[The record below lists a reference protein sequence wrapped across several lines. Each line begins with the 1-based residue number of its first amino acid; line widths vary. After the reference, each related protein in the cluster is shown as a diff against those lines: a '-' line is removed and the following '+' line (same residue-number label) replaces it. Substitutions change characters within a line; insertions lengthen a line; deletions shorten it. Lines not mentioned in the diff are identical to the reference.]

1 MSAVMG
7 GSDVR
12 QLIER
17 ADNIPPEMAGC
28 KQWLLWRFIKKAGQD
43 KPSKMP
49 YYVNGN
55 LRGWPNGQPPKG
67 ADGRRMPT
75 EAQPQV
81 DQGHELDRAALVGL
95 NEALDALGRG
105 KWDGLGFAFLPGDNL
120 IGIDVDRAIDPE
132 TGEMAAHCRDII
144 SNCGSYTELSP
155 SGTGVHV
162 ICSGVSDTFKDNDVG
177 VEVFAGR
184 QFFTVTAKP
193 MGECR
198 HVNFI
203 GTDVLAW
210 LRKLV
215 KGDKA
220 EQRQA
225 QRAAG
230 PTPVAQAYD
239 ANKQA
244 VRYCMAALERAVQ
257 HMRTTT
263 EGGRN
268 NVLNE
273 EAFGLARL
281 VATGGISETVIRAA
295 LGDAARAVGLADA
308 EINGTMDS
316 AIRSGLAKP
325 VAIPQREPHRALSP
339 APSHVSAKP
348 GAGSDTAANDL
359 EEPAW
364 MADMAPP
371 AVTEVAAGAIAAARA
386 TSRRKGGKGSD
397 DAGEQDESFWAR
409 VDALTDRF
417 YLVEASDQSLDT
429 RDMSFW
435 RVSDM
440 RLRFGQQIVK
450 AWLARVAEDRARS
463 VHLRDVLFEPGL
475 EVAAHQINLFTGLE
489 LKPEPCT
496 AADVEPMLSLLR
508 HLCSETTLDGGS
520 ADDADAVMHW
530 ILQWQALPLQK
541 LGTKMQTACI
551 FHGEQGTG
559 KNLYWDAWRDLFGV
573 FGITVGQTELEDKFN
588 GWVSRKMAIIG
599 DEVVSRQEMY
609 HNKNRIKMLVTTE
622 DRFPIRGMMKET
634 RWESN
639 HANVVFLSNE
649 SQPLP
654 LEERDRRYMVVFTPL
669 EASPELYEAVRDFK
683 ANGGLAKWLYYLQNY
698 PLDGFDAHTKPL
710 MTQAKQNLIELT
722 WKAPQRF
729 MSEWIGGYLDLPV
742 RVCAAEQLYRAFRRW
757 CDRNG
762 ERWPESQ
769 SNFTNAVSR
778 WVNQRV
784 RRKVDGSFEPAAMTY
799 KVIKL
804 KDSVTDARKAV
815 RCWVPLGCGAPDG
828 VSEGAW
834 ASDSVQ
840 TFERDINRFCR
851 TPGALDG
858 EE

>member
-1 MSAVMG
+1 MRE
-7 GSDVR
+7 DI
-12 QLIER
+12 QDLIDRLGE
-17 ADNIPPEMAGC
+17 IPAAMRDRP
-28 KQWLLWRFIKKAGQD
+28 QWLVWRFVQKGSG
-43 KPSKMP
+43 KPSKVP

-55 LRGWPNGQPPKG
+55 LRGWPSGQPSKG
-67 ADGRRMPT
+67 ADGKRVPT

-81 DQGHELDRAALVGL
+81 DQGHELDRAALVTL
-95 NEALDALGRG
+95 EQAAAALRSGR
-105 KWDGLGFAFLPGDNL
+105 WEGLGFAFLPGDGL
-120 IGIDVDRAIDPE
+120 IGIDVDRAIDQD

-144 SNCGSYTELSP
+144 TNCGSYTELSP

-162 ICSGVSDTFKDNDVG
+162 ICTGTTETFKDNDVG
-177 VEVFAGR
+177 VEVFCGR

-203 GTDVLAW
+203 GTDVLGW

-225 QRAAG
+225 QKVAA
-230 PTPVAQAYD
+230 PSPVALAYD
-239 ANKQA
+239 ANKQ
-244 VRYCMAALERAVQ
+244 VGRYCMAALERAVQ
-257 HMRTTT
+257 HMRNTT

-281 VATGGISETVIRAA
+281 VASGGISEYVIRAA
-295 LGDAARAVGLADA
+295 LGDAARAVGLAES

-325 VAIPQREPHRALSP
+325 VVIPLREPRRALSP
-339 APSHVSAKP
+339 APSHVSAQP
-348 GAGSDTAANDL
+348 NDVSDVAANDL
-359 EEPAW
+359 DEPAW
-364 MADMAPP
+364 MSEVAPP
-371 AVTEVAAGAIAAARA
+371 AVADAAAGAIATARA
-386 TSRRKGGKGSD
+386 RAKGGKGAS

-409 VDALTDRF
+409 VDALTERF
-417 YLVEASDQSLDT
+417 FLVEASDQALDN

-440 RLRFGQQIVK
+440 RLRFGQPVVK
-450 AWLARVAEDRARS
+450 AWLARVSEDRARS
-463 VHLRDVLFEPGL
+463 VHLKDVLFEPGL
-475 EVAAHQINLFTGLE
+475 EVASHQINLFTGLE
-489 LKPEPCT
+489 LQPIPCT
-496 AADVEPMLSLLR
+496 AADVEPMLALLR
-508 HLCSETTLDGGS
+508 HLCSETTLDADGS

-530 ILQWQALPLQK
+530 TLQWQALPLQHM
-541 LGTKMQTACI
+541 GTKMQTACI

-654 LEERDRRYMVVFTPL
+654 LEERDRRYMVIFTPL
-669 EASPELYEAVRDFK
+669 EAAPELYEAVRDFK
-683 ANGGLAKWLYYLQNY
+683 ANGGLGKWLYYLQHY

-710 MTQAKQNLIELT
+710 MTRAKQNLIELT

-729 MSEWIGGYLDLPV
+729 MAEWIGGFLDLSV

-784 RRKVDGSFEPAAMTY
+784 RRKVDGSFEPPAMTY

-804 KDSVTDARKAV
+804 KESVTDSRKAV
-815 RCWVPLGCGAPDG
+815 RCWVPMGCGAPDG
-828 VSEGAW
+828 VTEGAW

>member
-1 MSAVMG
+1 MRE
-7 GSDVR
+7 DI
-12 QLIER
+12 QDLIGRLGE
-17 ADNIPPEMAGC
+17 IPAAMRDRP
-28 KQWLLWRFIKKAGQD
+28 QWLVWRFVQKGSG
-43 KPSKMP
+43 KPSKVP

-55 LRGWPNGQPPKG
+55 LRGWPSGQPSKG
-67 ADGRRMPT
+67 ADGKRVPT

-81 DQGHELDRAALVGL
+81 DQGHELDRAALVTL
-95 NEALDALGRG
+95 EQAAAALRSGR
-105 KWDGLGFAFLPGDNL
+105 WEGLGFAFLPGDGL
-120 IGIDVDRAIDPE
+120 IGIDVDRAIDQD

-144 SNCGSYTELSP
+144 TNCGSYTELSP

-162 ICSGVSDTFKDNDVG
+162 ICTGTTETFKDNDVG
-177 VEVFAGR
+177 VEVFCGR

-203 GTDVLAW
+203 GTDVLGW

-225 QRAAG
+225 QKVAA
-230 PTPVAQAYD
+230 PSPVALAYD
-239 ANKQA
+239 ANKQ
-244 VRYCMAALERAVQ
+244 VGRYCMAALERAVQ
-257 HMRTTT
+257 HMRNTT

-281 VATGGISETVIRAA
+281 VASGGISEYVIRAA
-295 LGDAARAVGLADA
+295 LGDAARAVGLAES

-325 VAIPQREPHRALSP
+325 VVIPLREPRRALSP
-339 APSHVSAKP
+339 APSHVSAQP
-348 GAGSDTAANDL
+348 NDVSDVAANDL
-359 EEPAW
+359 DEPAW
-364 MADMAPP
+364 MSEVAPP
-371 AVTEVAAGAIAAARA
+371 AVADAAAGAIATARA
-386 TSRRKGGKGSD
+386 RAKGGKGAS

-409 VDALTDRF
+409 VDALTERF
-417 YLVEASDQSLDT
+417 FLVEASDQALDN

-440 RLRFGQQIVK
+440 RLRFGQPVVK
-450 AWLARVAEDRARS
+450 AWLARVSEDRARS
-463 VHLRDVLFEPGL
+463 VHLKDVLFEPGV
-475 EVAAHQINLFTGLE
+475 EVASHQINLFTGLE
-489 LKPEPCT
+489 LQPIPCT
-496 AADVEPMLSLLR
+496 AADVEPMLALLR
-508 HLCSETTLDGGS
+508 HLCSETTLDADGS

-530 ILQWQALPLQK
+530 TLQWQALPLQHM
-541 LGTKMQTACI
+541 GTKMQTACI

-573 FGITVGQTELEDKFN
+573 YGITVGQTELEDKFN

-654 LEERDRRYMVVFTPL
+654 LEERDRRYMVIFTPL
-669 EASPELYEAVRDFK
+669 EAAPELYEAVRDFK
-683 ANGGLAKWLYYLQNY
+683 ANGGLGKWLYYLQHY

-710 MTQAKQNLIELT
+710 MTRAKQNLIELT

-729 MSEWIGGYLDLPV
+729 MAEWIGGFLDLPV

-784 RRKVDGSFEPAAMTY
+784 RRKVDGSFEPPAMTY

-804 KDSVTDARKAV
+804 KDSVTDSRKAV
-815 RCWVPLGCGAPDG
+815 RCWVPMGCGAPDG
-828 VSEGAW
+828 VTEGAW

>member
-1 MSAVMG
+1 MREDIQDLISRLGEIPAAMR
-7 GSDVR
+7 DR
-12 QLIER
+12 Q
-17 ADNIPPEMAGC
+17 
-28 KQWLLWRFIKKAGQD
+28 QWLVWRFVKKPGQD
-43 KPSKMP
+43 KASKVP

-67 ADGRRMPT
+67 ADGKRVPT

-81 DQGHELDRAALVGL
+81 DQGHELDRAALVTLGQATA
-95 NEALDALGRG
+95 ALRSGR
-105 KWDGLGFAFLPGDNL
+105 WAGLGFAFLPGDGL
-120 IGIDVDRAIDPE
+120 IGIDVDRAIDQE

-144 SNCGSYTELSP
+144 ANCGSYTELSP

-162 ICSGVSDTFKDNDVG
+162 ICTGTTETFKDNDVG
-177 VEVFAGR
+177 VEVFCGR

-193 MGECR
+193 IGECR
-198 HVNFI
+198 HANFI

-210 LRKLV
+210 LHKLV

-220 EQRQA
+220 EQRVQ
-225 QRAAG
+225 QRAA
-230 PTPVAQAYD
+230 TATQVAQAYD

-257 HMRTTT
+257 HMRNTT

-273 EAFGLARL
+273 EAFGLSRL

-308 EINGTMDS
+308 EINATMDS

-325 VAIPQREPHRALSP
+325 VAIPHREPRRALSP
-339 APSHVSAKP
+339 APSHVSAGP
-348 GAGSDTAANDL
+348 SDDNSAAANDL

-364 MADMAPP
+364 MADVAPP
-371 AVTEVAAGAIAAARA
+371 AVADAASGAIAKARA
-386 TSRRKGGKGSD
+386 RAKGGKGASD
-397 DAGEQDESFWAR
+397 AAGEQDESFWAR
-409 VDALTDRF
+409 VDALTERF
-417 YLVEASDQSLDT
+417 FLVEASDQALDN

-440 RLRFGQQIVK
+440 RLRFGQPVVK
-450 AWLARVAEDRARS
+450 AWLARVSEERARS
-463 VHLRDVLFEPGL
+463 VHLKDVLFEPGL
-475 EVAAHQINLFTGLE
+475 DVESHQINLFTGLE
-489 LKPEPCT
+489 LQPIPCT
-496 AADVEPMLSLLR
+496 AADVEPMLALLR
-508 HLCSETTLDGGS
+508 HLCSETTLDMDGS

-530 ILQWQALPLQK
+530 VLQWQALPTQK

-559 KNLYWDAWRDLFGV
+559 KNLYWDTWRDLFGV
-573 FGITVGQTELEDKFN
+573 YGITVGQTELEDKFN

-654 LEERDRRYMVVFTPL
+654 LEERDRRYMVIFTPL
-669 EASPELYEAVRDFK
+669 EAPAELYQAVRDFK
-683 ANGGLAKWLYYLQNY
+683 ANGGLGKWLYYLQTY

-710 MTQAKQNLIELT
+710 MTRAKQNLIELT

-729 MSEWIGGYLDLPV
+729 MAEWIGGFLDLPV

-762 ERWPESQ
+762 ERWPENQ

-784 RRKVDGSFEPAAMTY
+784 RRKPDGSFEPPAMTY

-804 KDSVTDARKAV
+804 KDSVTDSRKAV

-828 VSEGAW
+828 TSEGAW